1 VFKMWQNSVFKYKGG
16 TSGTLVELFFDLKV
30 LVYNNN
36 IEKQVKVPTFFQTF
50 HLLYIIYFHINTLY
64 RKDIRRG
71 DYHNDRGEDL
81 G

>member
-1 VFKMWQNSVFKYKGG
+1 M
-16 TSGTLVELFFDLKV
+16 ELFFDLKV

-36 IEKQVKVPTFFQTF
+36 IEKQVKVPTFFQVF
-50 HLLYIIYFHINTLY
+50 HLLYIIFFHINNLY

-71 DYHNDRGEDL
+71 DYHDDREGIL